1 MRLFKLQGADSG
13 GGDVWINADQI
24 TSSTSSSVTSRA
36 TVERWPRPMGCGHRP
51 EPVAGR
57 GGVEHSRGLAISFR
71 RGLLRHDHA
80 VELAGEPAGAVDPVP
95 LAVAARDDRA
105 STRPAP
111 GFRGRAGEMR
121 T

>member
-1 MRLFKLQGADSG
+1 
-13 GGDVWINADQI
+13 
-24 TSSTSSSVTSRA
+24 
-36 TVERWPRPMGCGHRP
+36 MGCGHRP

-57 GGVEHSRGLAISFR
+57 AGVSIPAGWRSRSGAPWF
-71 RGLLRHDHA
+71 LRHDHA

-105 STRPAP
+105 STRPSP

-121 T
+121 TYPPHS